1 MQTLERKSDLSI
13 DADPLSIQ
21 ELFTEFYAVP
31 DFQREFVWKDKNVE
45 RLLEDIC
52 DELYDENGSSIP
64 NAEYFIGSIVVYR
77 AEDGFFQLID
87 GQQRT
92 TTLFIILCVLDEK
105 LENLRTLR
113 KLICEDRMDE
123 VTRKEEP
130 MYRVRLLYDDAAD
143 ALVKIAARD
152 IAGLKSSK
160 QTTSVKNLLE
170 AYEEAKEFL
179 NERFGDDPQR
189 WNNFFFDLTRKVK
202 LIRVVTPSQ
211 TGALRVFETINNTG
225 VGLSPMDLLK
235 NLLFRKVK
243 RSDFSKVTETW
254 KELSDEVAAAGESNP
269 MGFLRYFVLSRF
281 EIKANKPLSEDM
293 LYQWL
298 VENAEAVGIEHKP
311 LDFLK
316 ELLAAA
322 GVYRL
327 LSHKKDPRGVDNR
340 YLSNIQALSS
350 RAKQHFILLLAAR
363 GLEASLFDRL
373 CAALENLFF
382 TFVIA
387 KEGTKVFEATF
398 FKATEA
404 LRTLAP
410 DDGRGLDRFIAEW
423 IEPEIK
429 KRALLVN
436 FSLSKM
442 RQGDLQKYRLRY
454 ILAKL
459 TQYLDEKAWGTSP
472 NTDLGSYL
480 IGGGVH
486 VEHILP
492 ATATEGLKQQFDKPA
507 EYNDFAVRLGN
518 LTLLE
523 MSINTSIGQNYFSE
537 KVREYEKS
545 RFILTKTIGAP
556 FQIGVNT
563 QPNRAVAELKTWK
576 TWGSVEIEER
586 QTMLVNLAQKVWE
599 ISS

>member
-202 LIRVVTPSQ
+202 LIRS
-211 TGALRVFETINNTG
+211 
-225 VGLSPMDLLK
+225 
-235 NLLFRKVK
+235 
-243 RSDFSKVTETW
+243 
-254 KELSDEVAAAGESNP
+254 
-269 MGFLRYFVLSRF
+269 
-281 EIKANKPLSEDM
+281 
-293 LYQWL
+293 
-298 VENAEAVGIEHKP
+298 
-311 LDFLK
+311 
-316 ELLAAA
+316 
-322 GVYRL
+322 
-327 LSHKKDPRGVDNR
+327 
-340 YLSNIQALSS
+340 
-350 RAKQHFILLLAAR
+350 
-363 GLEASLFDRL
+363 
-373 CAALENLFF
+373 
-382 TFVIA
+382 
-387 KEGTKVFEATF
+387 
-398 FKATEA
+398 
-404 LRTLAP
+404 
-410 DDGRGLDRFIAEW
+410 
-423 IEPEIK
+423 
-429 KRALLVN
+429 
-436 FSLSKM
+436 
-442 RQGDLQKYRLRY
+442 
-454 ILAKL
+454 
-459 TQYLDEKAWGTSP
+459 
-472 NTDLGSYL
+472 
-480 IGGGVH
+480 
-486 VEHILP
+486 
-492 ATATEGLKQQFDKPA
+492 
-507 EYNDFAVRLGN
+507 
-518 LTLLE
+518 
-523 MSINTSIGQNYFSE
+523 
-537 KVREYEKS
+537 
-545 RFILTKTIGAP
+545 
-556 FQIGVNT
+556 
-563 QPNRAVAELKTWK
+563 
-576 TWGSVEIEER
+576 
-586 QTMLVNLAQKVWE
+586 
-599 ISS
+599 